1 MAMVNEN
8 IFGPVPPTEQE
19 SELAR
24 ESSRLLA
31 PFLNETDDDL
41 NLLID
46 GAKVPIAVPQS
57 AFRLLVDIL
66 AEMAKGNAIT
76 IIPVHAELT
85 TQQAADVINVSRPF
99 LVRLLEEK
107 KIKFHKVGT
116 HRRIRYSDL
125 LDYKRQVDE
134 ERYKTLN
141 ELAKEAQD
149 LDMGY

>member
-1 MAMVNEN
+1 MPMVSEN
-8 IFGPVPPTEQE
+8 TFGPIPPTEQE

-31 PFLNETDDDL
+31 PFLNENDEDL
-41 NLLID
+41 HLLVD
-46 GAKVPIAVPQS
+46 GAKEAVAVPQS
-57 AFRLLVDIL
+57 AFRLLVEIL

-125 LDYKRQVDE
+125 IDYKRQVDE
-134 ERYKTLN
+134 ERQKTLN